1 VLTAAACAP
10 DRALRFLPEHW
21 PGAYLA
27 RENEEGIHALLRT
40 DTITYRLWIPQLLK
54 RGDPI
59 ACVVPSGGEAGCAA
73 AAAMQ
78 FLRHL
83 AGQGGRSELRARLHD
98 QRAQL
103 SLVALDERR
112 AGGSYRA
119 VAERLYGPVR
129 VAAEDWRTSALRDS
143 TIRLVRSGE
152 RLARGH
158 HLELVAR
165 KSEL

>member
-1 VLTAAACAP
+1 M
-10 DRALRFLPEHW
+10 RFLPEQW
-21 PGAYLA
+21 PGAYVA
-27 RENEEGIHALLRT
+27 KEGEDGLHALLRT
-40 DTITYRLWIPQLLK
+40 AASTHRLWMPQPLE
-54 RGDPI
+54 RGDPM
-59 ACVVPSGGEAGCAA
+59 ACVVPTGGEAGCAV

-83 AGQGGRSELRARLHD
+83 AGHVGRSELRARVLD

-112 AGGSYRA
+112 AGASYRA
-119 VAERLYGPVR
+119 VAERLFGVVR

-143 TIRLVRSGE
+143 TIRLVRTGE
-152 RLARGH
+152 RLAQGH